1 MMVPCTLCGTPTAS
15 SDLNLKG
22 HCKPCAKLQAKVVQQ
37 VAPQPK
43 PIDPVEL
50 VIPETPQLIELDE
63 QLLAAEQ
70 ADRFDKIEEAKREKA
85 MRELARRHLL
95 PFVMR
100 FNPDYMPGWV
110 HADIC
115 QKLEQ
120 FSQDIADKKSPRLMI
135 SMPPRSGKSELCS
148 KNFPSWH
155 LGHYPKHEIIQAT
168 YASDLALDFSRKIR
182 EQMKSKIYQGLF
194 ETRVD
199 PKSQALE
206 RWMTTAGGAYA
217 AVGVRGPITG
227 RGAHCFPA
235 GTLVE
240 TPSGAVEIQDLASGM
255 CVLTCD
261 LVTGKIGES
270 YVVANRKNAS
280 NRLVTITTDTG
291 KRIRATLDHRFYIP
305 AVGWVEA
312 QYLRAGDAV
321 AIFNG
326 PDTLCP
332 LRDVGRDD
340 PCGFPE
346 ESQSGQH
353 GGLLQSAMP
362 RERVEETL
370 RCSRLQQ
377 PDSGESK
384 FTELEVLF
392 PRMQDCLHTQT
403 FAEDLSDLR
412 DGVPANLVSN
422 RILFA
427 KLCERGPQLSD
438 DGAWQLAIQRWDE
451 LRSVVSEYETSDTP
465 EGQQLLR
472 HLWQLAETR
481 HTPYRPSATEQRGSE
496 SYNDVQNMPSFTPS
510 LDVASISSVNIDS
523 GTEEYVYDIQ
533 VAGTSCFFAE
543 SILVHNCAIID
554 DPVKDR
560 VEAESE
566 VMRQQVKDWYSS
578 TFYTRLAP
586 GGGVLVIMTRW
597 HEDDLSGWLCKLFE
611 EAEAEA
617 DATGEWPKDADRWE
631 IINYPAIAEEDEKY
645 RKKGEALHPERYP
658 VEALMRI
665 KRALLPRDW
674 AALYQ
679 QRPSVADGDFFK
691 RGHFKH
697 YAPNECPPLKDLN
710 IYAAWDQALGKKNTN
725 DFTVCVI
732 VGISRT
738 GDLYVL
744 HVLRGR
750 WTSLE
755 IIEKMMDVQ
764 QTWKPLLQGV
774 EESMIEMA
782 IEPMLIKIMTERKK
796 FIPYIKLKHKGMD
809 KVARAQSI
817 RARVEQGRVWLP
829 REQDANWVS
838 IFLDELMK
846 FPGGK
851 HDDQADAFAWIG
863 FMILYYAAKHD
874 VKEDKTP
881 EWMKRLKH
889 KRTGKSA
896 MSA

>member
-1 MMVPCTLCGTPTAS
+1 MIAQCTICGTPTPA
-15 SDLNLKG
+15 DKIDAKG
-22 HCKPCAKLQAKVVQQ
+22 VCRPCAKLQAKVVQQ
-37 VAPQPK
+37 TTPVVK
-43 PIDPVEL
+43 PIDPVSL
-50 VIPETPQLIELDE
+50 VLPETPALMELDE

-70 ADRFDKIEEAKREKA
+70 ADRFDKLEEARREKA
-85 MRELARRHLL
+85 SRELSRRHLL

-120 FSQDIADKKSPRLMI
+120 FSRDVADKKSPRLML
-135 SMPPRSGKSELCS
+135 SMPPRSGKSELAS

-155 LGHYPKHEIIQAT
+155 LGHFPKHEIIQAT

-206 RWMTTAGGAYA
+206 RWMTSAGGAYA

-227 RGAHCFPA
+227 RGAH
-235 GTLVE
+235 
-240 TPSGAVEIQDLASGM
+240 
-255 CVLTCD
+255 
-261 LVTGKIGES
+261 IG
-270 YVVANRKNAS
+270 
-280 NRLVTITTDTG
+280 
-291 KRIRATLDHRFYIP
+291 
-305 AVGWVEA
+305 
-312 QYLRAGDAV
+312 
-321 AIFNG
+321 
-326 PDTLCP
+326 
-332 LRDVGRDD
+332 
-340 PCGFPE
+340 
-346 ESQSGQH
+346 
-353 GGLLQSAMP
+353 
-362 RERVEETL
+362 
-370 RCSRLQQ
+370 
-377 PDSGESK
+377 
-384 FTELEVLF
+384 
-392 PRMQDCLHTQT
+392 
-403 FAEDLSDLR
+403 
-412 DGVPANLVSN
+412 
-422 RILFA
+422 
-427 KLCERGPQLSD
+427 
-438 DGAWQLAIQRWDE
+438 
-451 LRSVVSEYETSDTP
+451 
-465 EGQQLLR
+465 
-472 HLWQLAETR
+472 
-481 HTPYRPSATEQRGSE
+481 
-496 SYNDVQNMPSFTPS
+496 
-510 LDVASISSVNIDS
+510 
-523 GTEEYVYDIQ
+523 
-533 VAGTSCFFAE
+533 
-543 SILVHNCAIID
+543 IID

-617 DATGEWPKDADRWE
+617 EANGEWPKDADRWE

-645 RKKGEALHPERYP
+645 RKKGEALHPDRYP
-658 VEALMRI
+658 VDALMRI

-679 QRPSVADGDFFK
+679 QSPSIADGDFFK
-691 RGHFKH
+691 REYFKH
-697 YAPNECPPLKDLN
+697 YSPSDCPPLSQLN
-710 IYAAWDQALGKKNTN
+710 IYCAWDQALGKKNTN

-732 VGISRT
+732 VGVSRT
-738 GDLYVL
+738 GDIYVL

-755 IIEKMMDVQ
+755 IIDRMFEVQ
-764 QTWKPLLQGV
+764 AQWKPLLQGV

-782 IEPMLIKIMTERKK
+782 IEPVLIKTMQEKKK
-796 FIPYIKLKHKGMD
+796 FIPYIKLKHKGQD

-817 RARVEQGRVWLP
+817 RARAEQGRVWLP
-829 REQDANWVS
+829 REQDANWVTK
-838 IFLDELMK
+838 FLDELMK

-863 FMILYYAAKHD
+863 VMLLYYAAKHEP
-874 VKEDKTP
+874 KEDATP
-881 EWMKRLKH
+881 KWMKRLK
-889 KRTGKSA
+889 RSGKSGSGA

>member
-1 MMVPCTLCGTPTAS
+1 MMTPCTLCGTPTAS

-120 FSQDIADKKSPRLMI
+120 FSRDVADKKSPRLML
-135 SMPPRSGKSELCS
+135 SMPPRSGKSELAS

-206 RWMTTAGGAYA
+206 RWMTSAGGAYA

-227 RGAHCFPA
+227 RGAH
-235 GTLVE
+235 
-240 TPSGAVEIQDLASGM
+240 
-255 CVLTCD
+255 
-261 LVTGKIGES
+261 IG
-270 YVVANRKNAS
+270 
-280 NRLVTITTDTG
+280 
-291 KRIRATLDHRFYIP
+291 
-305 AVGWVEA
+305 
-312 QYLRAGDAV
+312 
-321 AIFNG
+321 
-326 PDTLCP
+326 
-332 LRDVGRDD
+332 
-340 PCGFPE
+340 
-346 ESQSGQH
+346 
-353 GGLLQSAMP
+353 
-362 RERVEETL
+362 
-370 RCSRLQQ
+370 
-377 PDSGESK
+377 
-384 FTELEVLF
+384 
-392 PRMQDCLHTQT
+392 
-403 FAEDLSDLR
+403 
-412 DGVPANLVSN
+412 
-422 RILFA
+422 
-427 KLCERGPQLSD
+427 
-438 DGAWQLAIQRWDE
+438 
-451 LRSVVSEYETSDTP
+451 
-465 EGQQLLR
+465 
-472 HLWQLAETR
+472 
-481 HTPYRPSATEQRGSE
+481 
-496 SYNDVQNMPSFTPS
+496 
-510 LDVASISSVNIDS
+510 
-523 GTEEYVYDIQ
+523 
-533 VAGTSCFFAE
+533 
-543 SILVHNCAIID
+543 IID

-617 DATGEWPKDADRWE
+617 DASGEWPKDADRWE
-631 IINYPAIAEEDEKY
+631 IINYPAIAEEDEKF

-658 VEALMRI
+658 VDALMRI

-697 YAPNECPPLKDLN
+697 YAPDECPPLKDLN

-881 EWMKRLKH
+881 DWMKRLKH
-889 KRTGKSA
+889 KRGGKSA